1 MTITAT
7 QLKQKT
13 YLIDNAIKE
22 DIRVTK
28 RNRPFVVI
36 VDAKRY
42 EELLANQVKK
52 RDTKLLADAF
62 KALSKNV
69 SKIDPDIDIVKLD
82 EEMYRDIF

>member
-22 DIRVTK
+22 DIKVTK

-36 VDAKRY
+36 IDAKRY
-42 EELLANQVKK
+42 EELLANQVQK
-52 RDTKLLADAF
+52 RDRKALANEF

-69 SKIDPDIDIVKLD
+69 SKVDPDIDIVKLD
-82 EEMYRDIF
+82 EEINRDIF